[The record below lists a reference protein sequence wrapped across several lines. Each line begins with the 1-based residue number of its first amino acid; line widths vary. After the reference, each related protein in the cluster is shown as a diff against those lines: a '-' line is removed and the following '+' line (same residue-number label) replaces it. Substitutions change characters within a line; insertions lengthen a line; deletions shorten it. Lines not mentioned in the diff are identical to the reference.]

1 METSEIIGIAVPI
14 LLTIVVGIIFQMENR
29 IKYYKNYLRY
39 RMYSVDIK
47 DIKSSTSKLKSD
59 NIDIFNNNIK
69 DRPT

>member
-47 DIKSSTSKLKSD
+47 DIKSST
-59 NIDIFNNNIK
+59 
-69 DRPT
+69 

>member
-1 METSEIIGIAVPI
+1 METSEIIGIAAHI